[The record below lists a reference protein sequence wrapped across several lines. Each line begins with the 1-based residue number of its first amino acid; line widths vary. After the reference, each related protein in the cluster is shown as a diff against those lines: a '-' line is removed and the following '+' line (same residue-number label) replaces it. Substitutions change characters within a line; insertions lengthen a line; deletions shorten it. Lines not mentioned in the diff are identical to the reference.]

1 MFRGYLLIESL
12 PPGFTATE
20 RRQAWDATHSIGRQ
34 DTPDPNRNNHT
45 RLRLDDLAQ
54 IVEAEFEDSEITRTA
69 VVAVIAQ
76 AVGLPEEAIDAT
88 LDYTIFAQSGEWE
101 QSRLACVGFIAANVD
116 AWDAPDG
123 A

>member
-1 MFRGYLLIESL
+1 MLIESL

-20 RRQAWDATHSIGRQ
+20 RRQAWDALHSIGKQ

-69 VVAVIAQ
+69 IVAVIAEG
-76 AVGLPEEAIDAT
+76 VGLPEDAIDAT
-88 LDYTIFAQSGEWE
+88 LDYTIFAEALEWE
-101 QSRLACVGFIAANVD
+101 QSRLACLGFLFANAD
-116 AWDAPDG
+116 AWEEPQG
-123 A
+123 V